1 MAPSEAIQSTPH
13 KGRDSLD
20 RPRGRSQ
27 TTEVPERR
35 HLVLDMSAQPNDTT
49 CGPTCLHAVYRYYG
63 DEIPLEKVIEGVTPL
78 DTGGTLA
85 VLLGIHALRRGYRA
99 TVYAYNLRIFDP
111 LWFQGEAV
119 DLSERL
125 EKQMTV
131 KQDPSLRFVSERYLE
146 YLSLGGTVRFEQ
158 LAPELIRRYLKRGLP
173 ILTGLSATYL
183 YGCSREVGHEKLH
196 YDDLYGEPT
205 GHFVVLSGYDTGHRE
220 VLVADPL
227 QDSPLA
233 GAHYY
238 WVGMQRVLGA
248 ILLGVLTNDG
258 NLLILQPKA
267 DHKER
272 S

>member
-13 KGRDSLD
+13 KGGGSLD
-20 RPRGRSQ
+20 RPNGRSQ
-27 TTEVPERR
+27 TAEVPERR
-35 HLVLDMSAQPNDTT
+35 QLVLDMSAQPNDST
-49 CGPTCLHAVYRYYG
+49 CGPTCLHAVYRYYD
-63 DEIPLEKVIEGVTPL
+63 DEIPLETVIREVTPL
-78 DTGGTLA
+78 DSGGTLA

-111 LWFQGEAV
+111 MWFQGGTI
-119 DLSERL
+119 DLRERL
-125 EKQMTV
+125 QKQMTA
-131 KQDPSLRFVSERYLE
+131 KLDATLQFVSERYLE
-146 YLSLGGTVRFEQ
+146 YLELGGTVRFEQ
-158 LAPELIRRYLKRGLP
+158 LTPELIRRYLKRGLP

-183 YGCSREVGHEKLH
+183 YGCSREVGKETLR
-196 YDDLYGEPT
+196 YDDVCGEPT

-227 QDSPLA
+227 QNSPLA

-238 WVGMQRVLGA
+238 WIAMQRVLGA
-248 ILLGVLTNDG
+248 IMLGVLTNDG
-258 NLLILQPKA
+258 NLLILEPNA